1 MDGYFD
7 KNTDYTHLK
16 GSINGIEKN
25 IYFLDGKKSFESF
38 NIIDTSYYLLKK
50 NFTTEKIK
58 NIVFNRYPKNNPIS
72 ELIYFDLRYYFG
84 VSDITNIIEYDLKKN
99 IDHYIKNLNND
110 EKKNKYMQNILN
122 NINSIKNKIEI
133 TTNNKNEVID
143 NELEKYKKTK

>member
-110 EKKNKYMQNILN
+110 EKKKIIEL
-122 NINSIKNKIEI
+122 SVKNKNNL
-133 TTNNKNEVID
+133 TNQIMNIKTLLNI
-143 NELEKYKKTK
+143 KYSAS